1 MSGAAPVAATRG
13 RATLSIAVSRVESS
27 VISWGGKGDGGKG
40 SNDDNEEL
48 HSVKKIKKSAS
59 NKKCQRRT
67 RPTRKLRWK
76 VLLDFSKVD
85 VLEGLLNERKLVQR

>member
-40 SNDDNEEL
+40 SSDDNEEL
-48 HSVKKIKKSAS
+48 HSKEK
-59 NKKCQRRT
+59 
-67 RPTRKLRWK
+67 
-76 VLLDFSKVD
+76 
-85 VLEGLLNERKLVQR
+85 